1 MRKWVGMIA
10 IGIIYA
16 VLLSSCADSSSG
28 NIGTEASTA
37 SMNSNLS
44 TEPAAEPE
52 TEPKEETY
60 SVFVTSANLNVRSG
74 VGTSYDVLYTSQ
86 VNEQLQMTGNEDK
99 TKSGTIWYEVITP
112 DTHEIG
118 WCCSKYGT
126 VEETTGFPIK
136 INYAKIER
144 EKKKR
149 ERDENL
155 RVALSKLKADKDEVK
170 QVTFYEPSTMPKYID
185 SRTYLLPYFA
195 YDGKSSP
202 TFRIK
207 YNYCGNDWIFWTKII
222 FAVDDV
228 RYTKEVGYFDPN
240 RDVSSAKVVE
250 RLDEWASLEEKNI
263 LRKIVDS
270 KKTII
275 RFEGDDYHYDLIMNE
290 ADKKAIGEVF
300 TAYDLLRY
308 DIR

>member
-10 IGIIYA
+10 IGIICA
-16 VLLSSCADSSSG
+16 ILLSSCDDSSSG
-28 NIGTEASTA
+28 SKGTEESTV
-37 SMNSNLS
+37 SINSSLP
-44 TEPAAEPE
+44 TEPATEPE

-126 VEETTGFPIK
+126 VEETTGVPIK
-136 INYAKIER
+136 INYAKIEQ
-144 EKKKR
+144 EKAKR
-149 ERDENL
+149 ERDKNL
-155 RVALSKLKADKDEVK
+155 NAALSKLKADKDEVR
-170 QVTFYEPSTMPKYID
+170 QITFYKPSTMPKYRNT
-185 SRTYLLPYFA
+185 RTYLLPYIA
-195 YDGKSSP
+195 YDGKTSP
-202 TFRIK
+202 NFRIK
-207 YNYCGNDWIFWTKII
+207 YNYCGNDWIFWNKII

-228 RYTKEVGYFDPN
+228 RYTKRVGDFDTV
-240 RDVSSAKVVE
+240 RDVANLKVVE
-250 RLDEWASLEEKNI
+250 SLDEWASLDEKNI
-263 LRKIVDS
+263 LRQIVDS

-275 RFEGDDYHYDLIMNE
+275 RFEGDDYYYDLIMDA

-300 TAYDLLRY
+300 AAYDLLRF
-308 DIR
+308 DVR